1 MFFLVLLRAT
11 GTLTCVQAWR
21 ARKSRALLL
30 LGQTETE
37 EATDASRPPNIAQ
50 ASMKKREK

>member
-11 GTLTCVQAWR
+11 VTLTCVQAWR

-30 LGQTETE
+30 LGKTETE